1 MSSQLLTSQI
11 KWELSYSLLKRVLEA
26 VSSRCIPE
34 GKIGYVRVSVDTPCS
49 LLEELS
55 SIQRI
60 GRYYWASRDEPWE
73 MAGWGEADV
82 IVADE
87 EIYDFSYASVIQKI
101 LDRLSYDYTTVRYY
115 GGFKFLPLDTRGKRW
130 KSFRAF
136 RFVVPRIELLRTDTE
151 THLIANIMGGDID
164 CGMKQIADI
173 LDNLDLWIQG
183 SIPEEKEQ
191 EPIHFHHRL
200 DCPSKVEWIDL
211 IQRTLSEIG
220 AGVFDKVV
228 LARET
233 TFEANRRIDPVLLLK
248 SMSENYSHC
257 YRFCFNPI
265 PERGFIG
272 LSPERLYKRLSTY
285 IETEALAGTIAR
297 SKEANEDEYLK
308 SSLMNNIK
316 ERREHEIVVN
326 MLKTNMERLCSTYE
340 YDEHPK
346 IISLPTVHHLYSHFK
361 GILRPTVEDEEILKQ
376 LHPTPAIGGYPRS
389 SALEWIKREEP
400 LDRGVYSGPVGW
412 ISYSS
417 AEFCVGIRSALLQG
431 DKISLYSGAGI
442 VKGSQPEAEWSEL
455 EYKIMGYLNVLTKSN
470 PYKKDIGGE
479 K

>member
-1 MSSQLLTSQI
+1 MSSYLLTSQI
-11 KWELSYSLLKRVLEA
+11 KWELSYSLLKKILGA
-26 VSSRCIPE
+26 ISSHCIPE
-34 GKIGYVRVSVDTPCS
+34 GKIGYVRVSIDAPCS
-49 LLEELS
+49 PLEELA
-55 SIQRI
+55 SIQGV
-60 GRYYWASRDEPWE
+60 GRYYWASRDESWK
-73 MAGWGEADV
+73 MAGWGETDV

-87 EIYDFSYASVIQKI
+87 EIYDFSYASVIQQI
-101 LDRLSYDYTTVRYY
+101 LNRLSYDYPTVRYY
-115 GGFKFLPLDTRGKRW
+115 GGFKFLPLDNRGKRW

-151 THLIANIMGGDID
+151 TYLIANIIGGNID
-164 CGMKQIADI
+164 CEMKQIADI
-173 LDNLDLWIQG
+173 LDNLDLWIRG
-183 SIPEEKEQ
+183 NVFEEKEQ

-200 DCPSKVEWIDL
+200 DCPSKMEWIEL
-211 IQRTLSEIG
+211 IQRTLSEID

-248 SMSENYSHC
+248 SMAENYSHC
-257 YRFCFNPI
+257 YHFCFNPI

-285 IETEALAGTIAR
+285 IETEALAGTTAR
-297 SKEANEDEYLK
+297 GKELNEDEYLK

-346 IISLPTVHHLYSHFK
+346 IISLPTVHHLYTHFE
-361 GILRPTVEDEEILKQ
+361 GILHPTVEDEDILEQ
-376 LHPTPAIGGYPRS
+376 LHPTPAIGGYPRG
-389 SALEWIKREEP
+389 SALEWIKQEEP
-400 LDRGVYSGPVGW
+400 LDRGIYSGPVGW

-417 AEFCVGIRSALLQG
+417 AEFCVGIRSALLQEN
-431 DKISLYSGAGI
+431 KISLYSGAGI
-442 VKGSQPEAEWSEL
+442 VKGSQAEAEWNEL
-455 EYKIMGYLNVLTKSN
+455 EYKIMGYLKVLTKSN
-470 PYKKDIGGE
+470 PYKQDIGEG

>member
-1 MSSQLLTSQI
+1 MSSHLQTSQI
-11 KWELSYSLLKRVLEA
+11 KWKISCSLLKKVLETIR
-26 VSSRCIPE
+26 SRRIPE
-34 GKIGYVRVSVDTPCS
+34 GKIGYVYVPVDTPYN

-55 SIQRI
+55 SIQGV
-60 GRYYWASRDEPWE
+60 GRYYWASKDEPWE

-87 EIYDFSYASVIQKI
+87 EIYDFSYTSVIQKI
-101 LDRLSYDYTTVRYY
+101 ANRLSYNYPTVRYY
-115 GGFKFLPLDTRGKRW
+115 GGFKFLPLDNRGNRW
-130 KSFRAF
+130 KSFRAY
-136 RFVVPRIELLRTDTE
+136 RFVVPRIELLRTNTE
-151 THLIANIMGGDID
+151 MYLIINIMGGDIEYELE
-164 CGMKQIADI
+164 QINSI
-173 LDNLDLWIQG
+173 LGALDLWIRG
-183 SIPEEKEQ
+183 DTPEQTEQ
-191 EPIHFHHRL
+191 EPISFHHRL
-200 DCPSKVEWIDL
+200 DCPSKTEWIEL
-211 IQRTLSEIG
+211 IRRTLSQIE

-248 SMSENYSHC
+248 AMVENYSQC

-297 SKEANEDEYLK
+297 GKEINEDEYLK
-308 SSLMNNIK
+308 SLLMNSLK
-316 ERREHEIVVN
+316 ERKEHEIVVN
-326 MLKTNMERLCSTYE
+326 MLRTNMERLCSTYE

-346 IISLPTVHHLYSHFK
+346 IVSLPIVHHLYTHFK
-361 GILRPTVEDEEILKQ
+361 GILQPLVGDEEILEQ
-376 LHPTPAIGGYPRS
+376 LHPTPAIGGYPRG
-389 SALEWIKREEP
+389 SALEWIKQEEP
-400 LDRGVYSGPVGW
+400 LDRGIYSGPVGW

-442 VKGSQPEAEWSEL
+442 VKGSQPEAEWNEL
-455 EYKIMGYLNVLTKSN
+455 EYKIMGYLNVLTKRN
-470 PYKKDIGGE
+470 PYEKCIGE
-479 K
+479 KQ